1 MRYFALRASV
11 LFFVTT
17 AGWSTAARAQSGW
30 FWQNPLPQ
38 GNELRAVAALSPR
51 VTVAVGDVGTIVRTT
66 DAGATW
72 TLQDSGTRLD
82 LRGVSFVD
90 ANIGIGTAVGRSG
103 TILRTTDGGAT
114 WMPQLSGTTVILNGV
129 SFVNANIGWA
139 VGAFEYTGLGV
150 IVHTTDG
157 GDTWT
162 PEYAPS
168 KWTLLSVSFVNPC
181 TGIAVGSYGT
191 IIRTDT
197 GGM

>member
-1 MRYFALRASV
+1 
-11 LFFVTT
+11 
-17 AGWSTAARAQSGW
+17 
-30 FWQNPLPQ
+30 
-38 GNELRAVAALSPR
+38 
-51 VTVAVGDVGTIVRTT
+51 
-66 DAGATW
+66 
-72 TLQDSGTRLD
+72 
-82 LRGVSFVD
+82 
-90 ANIGIGTAVGRSG
+90 
-103 TILRTTDGGAT
+103 
-114 WMPQLSGTTVILNGV
+114 MPQLSGTTVILNGV